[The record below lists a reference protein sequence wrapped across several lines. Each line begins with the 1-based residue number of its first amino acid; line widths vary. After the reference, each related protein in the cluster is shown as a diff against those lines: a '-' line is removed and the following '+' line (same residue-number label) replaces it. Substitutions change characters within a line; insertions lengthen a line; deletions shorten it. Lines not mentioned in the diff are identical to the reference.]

1 MSFDEDIKIFNR
13 SKPLASSDSG
23 PMADDLKRQVVSGNM
38 QRARDLGKDIALS
51 FRRAAA
57 KDELL
62 GIAESVGVEQDRAI
76 KDQAI
81 LLSVFTAE
89 YCIKRHVANQ
99 SLVAAAVAELY
110 DNLLED
116 TPLLYQ
122 DLLRSPAFTFY
133 YMNTDDEA
141 DPDQIGKTFA
151 MLCGSPRDVKLAT
164 YGAQVFVK
172 AQETY
177 EAFIR
182 DAGIME

>member
-1 MSFDEDIKIFNR
+1 MF
-13 SKPLASSDSG
+13 A
-23 PMADDLKRQVVSGNM
+23 
-38 QRARDLGKDIALS
+38 
-51 FRRAAA
+51 
-57 KDELL
+57 
-62 GIAESVGVEQDRAI
+62 
-76 KDQAI
+76 
-81 LLSVFTAE
+81 AE

-116 TPLLYQ
+116 TPRLYQ

-151 MLCGSPRDVKLAT
+151 MLCGSPRDVRLAA